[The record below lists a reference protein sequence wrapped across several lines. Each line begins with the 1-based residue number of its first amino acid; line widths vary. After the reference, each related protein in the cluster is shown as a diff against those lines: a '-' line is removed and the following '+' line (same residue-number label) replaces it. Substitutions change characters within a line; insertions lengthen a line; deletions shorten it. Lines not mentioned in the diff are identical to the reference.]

1 MGNYKNNKNRKK
13 TKKKTNNKIWV
24 IKIIL
29 WTILLSGSI
38 SFVTNIT
45 LPRVDIVVAFIIL
58 IIIVLI
64 GIGFDIIGV
73 AVTAANEVP
82 FHSMCSKKVDGA
94 KIAVKLIRNADKVS
108 NFCSDVIGDIC
119 GVVSGAIGALI
130 VSKINIM
137 ISSTNGKNIIF
148 ISSFIGA
155 LIAAITIGGKA
166 AGKSVAIKKGNDIV
180 FKVAKA
186 IYTIKKER

>member
-1 MGNYKNNKNRKK
+1 MGNNKNNKNRKK
-13 TKKKTNNKIWV
+13 IKKKNNNKSWI
-24 IKIIL
+24 IKIII

-38 SFVTNIT
+38 SFVTNVT
-45 LPRVDIVVAFIIL
+45 LPRVDIVLAFIIL

-64 GIGFDIIGV
+64 GVTFDIIGV

-94 KIAVKLIRNADKVS
+94 KIAVNLVRNADKVS

-137 ISSTNGKNIIF
+137 ISTTNGKYIIF
-148 ISSFIGA
+148 ISSLIGA
-155 LIAAITIGGKA
+155 LIAALTIGGKA

-180 FKVAKA
+180 FKVAKV